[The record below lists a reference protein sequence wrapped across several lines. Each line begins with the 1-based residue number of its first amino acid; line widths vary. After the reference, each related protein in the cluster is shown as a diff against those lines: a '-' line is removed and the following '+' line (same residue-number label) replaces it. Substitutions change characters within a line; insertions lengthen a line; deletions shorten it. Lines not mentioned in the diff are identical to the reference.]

1 MDSAPRASAT
11 DSARTTANGNG
22 RHGLIDL
29 ARVAVEDTVR
39 LVQQEIQLA
48 KIEIKEM
55 LVSNLKAAVFLGIAA
70 LCGLLFLIMLL
81 VTIALVIP
89 AHALVAGIETVLFL
103 VLAVILGLVGKRML
117 QIGPPPKTMT
127 TLKEDAEGAKQE
139 LKRKGKWGRPVPT
152 PGKRERRSHWGPEAH
167 R

>member
-11 DSARTTANGNG
+11 DSARSTSTNGNS

-55 LVSNLKAAVFLGIAA
+55 LKSNIKAAVFLGIAA
-70 LCGLLFLIMLL
+70 FCALLFFIMLL

-89 AHALVAGIETVLFL
+89 AHALVAGIETVIFL
-103 VLAVILGLVGKRML
+103 VLAGILGLVGKRML
-117 QIGPPPKTMT
+117 QIGAPPKTMT
-127 TLKEDAEGAKQE
+127 TLKEDAEWAKQV
-139 LKRKGKWGRPVPT
+139 LKRNGK
-152 PGKRERRSHWGPEAH
+152 
-167 R
+167 

>member
-1 MDSAPRASAT
+1 MDSAAQASAT

-55 LVSNLKAAVFLGIAA
+55 LQSNIKAAVFLGIAA
-70 LCGLLFLIMLL
+70 FCGLVFFLMLL

-89 AHALVAGIETVLFL
+89 AHALVAGIETLLFL
-103 VLAVILGLVGKRML
+103 ALAVILGLLGKSML

-127 TLKEDAEGAKQE
+127 TLKEDAEWAKQV
-139 LKRKGKWGRPVPT
+139 LKRNGK
-152 PGKRERRSHWGPEAH
+152 
-167 R
+167 

>member
-1 MDSAPRASAT
+1 MDSAARASAPEST
-11 DSARTTANGNG
+11 GTTSANGNG
-22 RHGLIDL
+22 RRGLIDL

-103 VLAVILGLVGKRML
+103 ILAVILGLMGNGML
-117 QIGPPPKTMT
+117 KIGAPPKTMT
-127 TLKEDAEGAKQE
+127 TLKEDAQWAKTV
-139 LKRKGKWGRPVPT
+139 LKINCEYR
-152 PGKRERRSHWGPEAH
+152 
-167 R
+167 

>member
-1 MDSAPRASAT
+1 MDSAPRASAM
-11 DSARTTANGNG
+11 DSKRTTSTNGNS

-48 KIEIKEM
+48 KIEVKEM
-55 LVSNLKAAVFLGIAA
+55 LQTNIKAAIFLGGAA

-89 AHALVAGIETVLFL
+89 AHALAAGIETVIFL
-103 VLAVILGLVGKRML
+103 VLTAVLALVGKSML
-117 QIGPPPKTMT
+117 KIGPPPKTMT
-127 TLKEDAEGAKQE
+127 TLKEDAEWAKQV
-139 LKRKGKWGRPVPT
+139 LKRNGK
-152 PGKRERRSHWGPEAH
+152 
-167 R
+167 

>member
-11 DSARTTANGNG
+11 DSARTTANGNS

-48 KIEIKEM
+48 KIELKEM
-55 LVSNLKAAVFLGIAA
+55 LRSNIKAAVFLGIAA
-70 LCGLLFLIMLL
+70 LCGLLFFIMLL
-81 VTIALVIP
+81 VTIALIIP

-103 VLAVILGLVGKRML
+103 VLALILGLVGKSML
-117 QIGPPPKTMT
+117 LIGPPPKTMT
-127 TLKEDAEGAKQE
+127 TLKEDAEWAKQV
-139 LKRKGKWGRPVPT
+139 LKRNGK
-152 PGKRERRSHWGPEAH
+152 
-167 R
+167 

>member
-11 DSARTTANGNG
+11 DSTRTTSTNGNS

-39 LVQQEIQLA
+39 LVQQEIQLV
-48 KIEIKEM
+48 KIEVKEM
-55 LVSNLKAAVFLGIAA
+55 LQTNIKAAVFLGVAA

-81 VTIALVIP
+81 VTIALIIP

-103 VLAVILGLVGKRML
+103 VLAAILGLVGKGML

-127 TLKEDAEGAKQE
+127 TLKEDAEWAKQV
-139 LKRKGKWGRPVPT
+139 LKRNGK
-152 PGKRERRSHWGPEAH
+152 
-167 R
+167 